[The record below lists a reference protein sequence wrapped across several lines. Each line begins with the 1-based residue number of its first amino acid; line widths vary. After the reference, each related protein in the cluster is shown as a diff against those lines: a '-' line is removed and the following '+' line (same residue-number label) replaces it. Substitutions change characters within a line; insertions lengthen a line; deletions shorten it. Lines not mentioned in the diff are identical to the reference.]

1 MGDHAGMF
9 QRLLFPLL
17 LAVTVL
23 AALAAPTAAGHVIRV
38 GALFPLTGPMSPL
51 ARQEYQGVEIA
62 RDMTNIDGGVGGA
75 AIQLDSRELNDPSAA
90 PAAVQ
95 SLRADGVAV
104 VIGTYSSALSVP
116 ASAAAAAAGLTYWEA
131 GAVAD
136 RVTGRA
142 LPNVFRVGASGAN
155 LGSNSATFTSTVLAP
170 RLGLAPA
177 ATRVSVVLEDDD
189 YGHSVGDSAARTA
202 RAQGLDVV
210 SYTTYNAH
218 NPNWPAVLS
227 AVSAARPDVLILASY
242 IPDGVAFRR
251 AMLAAHLHVGAL
263 IGSTM
268 AECGPDFGLELGSA
282 AIGVFASDRPT
293 QGFNPGV
300 LSADARATY
309 ERFTRL
315 WQQTTGTAPT
325 EEGLAGFTAAWALFH
340 NVLQHTARLDAS
352 SIAATARTL
361 DIPRGSLPNGAGLQ
375 FSTDAAMLGQNT
387 RAAAVIW
394 QWQAVRHS
402 VTVWPPVDATGAPQ
416 LIPLPA

>member
-1 MGDHAGMF
+1 MI
-9 QRLLFPLL
+9 RRPLL
-17 LAVTVL
+17 ALLVAATVL
-23 AALAAPTAAGHVIRV
+23 AAFAAPTSAGHVLRV
-38 GALFPLTGPMSPL
+38 GALFPLDGPLSPL

-62 RDMTNIDGGVGGA
+62 RDMVNMGGGVHGMPV
-75 AIQLDSRELNDPSAA
+75 QLDARELDDPAA
-90 PAAVQ
+90 ASAAVQ
-95 SLRADGVAV
+95 SLRGDGVSV

-142 LPNVFRVGASGAN
+142 LPNIFRVGASGAN
-155 LGSNSATFTSTVLAP
+155 LGVNSATFAATVVAP
-170 RLGLAPA
+170 RLGLAA
-177 ATRVSVVLEDDD
+177 GATRVSVVLEDDD
-189 YGHSVGDSAARTA
+189 YGHSVGDAAAAQA
-202 RAQGLDVV
+202 RAQGMDVV
-210 SYTTYNAH
+210 SYSTYDAH
-218 NPNWPAVLS
+218 RPDFSSVL
-227 AVSAARPDVLILASY
+227 ATVAAARPDVLILASY

-251 AMLAAHLHVGAL
+251 AMLAAHLRVGAL

-293 QGFNPGV
+293 QGFNAGV
-300 LSADARATY
+300 LSPDARATY
-309 ERFTRL
+309 QQFSHA
-315 WQQTTGTAPT
+315 WWQTTGTAPT

-340 NVLQHTARLDAS
+340 DVLPHAARLDAAS
-352 SIAATARTL
+352 VAATARGL
-361 DIPRGSLPNGAGLQ
+361 DIPRGGLPNGAGIQ
-375 FSTDAAMLGQNT
+375 FSTDPAMLGQNT

-402 VTVWPPVDATGAPQ
+402 VTVWPPVDATGTAQ

>member
-1 MGDHAGMF
+1 MVR
-9 QRLLFPLL
+9 RLLPAVVLVVAL
-17 LAVTVL
+17 LAAV
-23 AALAAPTAAGHVIRV
+23 ASPTSAQRVIRV
-38 GALFPLTGPMSPL
+38 GALFPLNGTMSTL

-62 RDMTNIDGGVGGA
+62 RDMVNMDGGVNGTP
-75 AIQLDSRELNDPSAA
+75 IQLDSRELDDPSAA
-90 PAAVQ
+90 GAAVQ
-95 SLRADGVAV
+95 SLRADGVSV

-116 ASAAAAAAGLTYWEA
+116 ASAAASAVGLTYWEA

-155 LGSNSATFTSTVLAP
+155 LGANSAIFAATVLAP
-170 RLGLAPA
+170 RLDRTPA
-177 ATRVSVVLEDDD
+177 AMRVSVVLEDDD
-189 YGHSVGDSAARTA
+189 YGHSVGDSAVRSA
-202 RAQGLDVV
+202 RAWGMNVV

-218 NPNWPAVLS
+218 NPNWSPVLDAV
-227 AVSAARPDVLILASY
+227 AAAHPDVLVLASY

-268 AECGPDFGLELGSA
+268 AECGPDFGLELGPA

-293 QGFNPGV
+293 QGFNEDV
-300 LSADARATY
+300 LTPVARATY
-309 ERFTRL
+309 ERFSRM
-315 WQQTTGTAPT
+315 WEQTTGGAPT
-325 EEGLAGFTAAWALFH
+325 EEGLAGFSAAWALFRD
-340 NVLQHTARLDAS
+340 VLPHGGALDAN

-361 DIPRGSLPNGAGLQ
+361 DIPRGSLPNGAGIQ
-375 FSTDAAMLGQNT
+375 FSSDPAMRGQNT

-402 VTVWPPVDATGAPQ
+402 VTVWPPVDATGTPE

>member
-1 MGDHAGMF
+1 MVR
-9 QRLLFPLL
+9 RLLPAIVLV
-17 LAVTVL
+17 AAVL
-23 AALAAPTAAGHVIRV
+23 AAVASPTSAQRVFRV
-38 GALFPLTGPMSPL
+38 GALFPLNSTMSTL

-62 RDMTNIDGGVGGA
+62 RDMVNMDGGVNGMP
-75 AIQLDSRELNDPSAA
+75 IQLDSRELDDPSAA
-90 PAAVQ
+90 GAAVQ
-95 SLRADGVAV
+95 SLRADGVSV

-116 ASAAAAAAGLTYWEA
+116 ASAAASAAGLTYWEA

-155 LGSNSATFTSTVLAP
+155 LGANSATFAATVLAP
-170 RLGLAPA
+170 RLGRTPA

-189 YGHSVGDSAARTA
+189 YGHSVGDSAVRSAHA
-202 RAQGLDVV
+202 LGMNVV

-218 NPNWPAVLS
+218 NPNWPPVLAAV
-227 AVSAARPDVLILASY
+227 AAAHPDVLILASY

-282 AIGVFASDRPT
+282 AVGVFASDRPT
-293 QGFNPGV
+293 QGFNEDVLTPG
-300 LSADARATY
+300 ARATY
-309 ERFTRL
+309 ERFSRM
-315 WQQTTGTAPT
+315 WEQTTGAPPT
-325 EEGLAGFTAAWALFH
+325 EEGLAGFSAAWALFH
-340 NVLQHTARLDAS
+340 DVLPHAGALDAN

-375 FSTDAAMLGQNT
+375 FSSDPAMRGQNT

-402 VTVWPPVDATGAPQ
+402 VTVWPPVDATGTPE

>member
-1 MGDHAGMF
+1 MIR
-9 QRLLFPLL
+9 RLVLGLL
-17 LAVTVL
+17 VAASVL
-23 AALAAPTAAGHVIRV
+23 AALAAPTSAGHVVRV
-38 GALFPLTGPMSPL
+38 GALFPLNGPMSPL
-51 ARQEYQGVEIA
+51 AREEYQGVEIA
-62 RDMTNIDGGVGGA
+62 RDMVNMSGGIDGMPV
-75 AIQLDSRELNDPSAA
+75 QLDARELDDPSAA

-95 SLRADGVAV
+95 SLRSDGVSV

-142 LPNVFRVGASGAN
+142 LPNIFRVGASGAN
-155 LGSNSATFTSTVLAP
+155 LGANSATFAATVIAP
-170 RLGLAPA
+170 RLGLKAP

-189 YGHSVGDSAARTA
+189 YGHSVGDSAVAQA
-202 RAQGLDVV
+202 RAQGMNVV
-210 SYTTYNAH
+210 SYTTYDAYR
-218 NPNWPAVLS
+218 PDFSRVL
-227 AVSAARPDVLILASY
+227 ATVAAARPDVLILASY
-242 IPDGVAFRR
+242 ISDGVAFRR

-293 QGFNPGV
+293 QGFNPAV
-300 LSADARATY
+300 LTRDARATY
-309 ERFTRL
+309 EQFSRAWTHI
-315 WQQTTGTAPT
+315 TGSAPT

-340 NVLQHTARLDAS
+340 DVLPHATHLDAG
-352 SIAATARTL
+352 SIALAARGL
-361 DIPRGSLPNGAGLQ
+361 DIPRGGLPNGAGIQ
-375 FSTDAAMLGQNT
+375 FSTDPAMLGQNT

>member
-1 MGDHAGMF
+1 VLR
-9 QRLLFPLL
+9 RLLLSVV
-17 LAVTVL
+17 LAAAVL
-23 AALAAPTAAGHVIRV
+23 AALAAPTSASRVLRV
-38 GALFPLTGPMSPL
+38 GALFPLNGPQSTL

-62 RDMTNIDGGVGGA
+62 RDMVNMDGGA
-75 AIQLDSRELNDPSAA
+75 AGVPVQLDSRELDDPSAA
-90 PAAVQ
+90 AAAVS
-95 SLRADGVAV
+95 SLRGDGVSV

-116 ASAAAAAAGLTYWEA
+116 ASAAASATGLTYWEA

-155 LGSNSATFTSTVLAP
+155 LGSNSATFAATVIAP
-170 RLGLAPA
+170 RLGLTPA
-177 ATRVSVVLEDDD
+177 KTRVSVVLEDDD
-189 YGHSVGDSAARTA
+189 YGHSVADNAVISA

-218 NPNWPAVLS
+218 APDWAPVL
-227 AVSAARPDVLILASY
+227 ATVAAARPDVLILASY
-242 IPDGVAFRR
+242 ITDGVAFRQ

-268 AECGPDFGLELGSA
+268 AECGPDFGIELGSA

-293 QGFNPGV
+293 QGFNPAV
-300 LSADARATY
+300 LTPDARATY
-309 ERFTRL
+309 TRFSRA
-315 WQQTTGTAPT
+315 WQQATGGPPT
-325 EEGLAGFTAAWALFH
+325 EEGLAGFSAAWALFH
-340 NVLQHTARLDAS
+340 DVLPRSDAS
-352 SIAATARTL
+352 SAASIATAARSL
-361 DIPRGSLPNGAGLQ
+361 DLPQGSLPNGAGVR
-375 FSTDAAMLGQNT
+375 FSTDPAMLGQNT

-402 VTVWPPVDATGAPQ
+402 VTVWPPVDATGTPQ

>member
-1 MGDHAGMF
+1 MVR
-9 QRLLFPLL
+9 RLLPAVVLVAAL
-17 LAVTVL
+17 LAAV
-23 AALAAPTAAGHVIRV
+23 ASPTSAQRVIRV
-38 GALFPLTGPMSPL
+38 GALFPLNGTMSTL

-62 RDMTNIDGGVGGA
+62 RDMVNMDGGVNGTP
-75 AIQLDSRELNDPSAA
+75 IQLDSRELDDPSAA
-90 PAAVQ
+90 GAAVQ
-95 SLRADGVAV
+95 SLRADGVSV

-116 ASAAAAAAGLTYWEA
+116 ASAAASAVGLTYWEA

-155 LGSNSATFTSTVLAP
+155 LGANSATFAATVLAP
-170 RLGLAPA
+170 RLGRTPA

-189 YGHSVGDSAARTA
+189 YGHSVGDSAVRSA
-202 RAQGLDVV
+202 RAWGMNVV

-218 NPNWPAVLS
+218 NPNWPPVLDAV
-227 AVSAARPDVLILASY
+227 AAAHPDVLVLASY

-268 AECGPDFGLELGSA
+268 AECGPDFGLELGPA

-293 QGFNPGV
+293 QGFNEDV
-300 LSADARATY
+300 LTPSARATY
-309 ERFTRL
+309 ERFSRM
-315 WQQTTGTAPT
+315 WEQTTGGPPT
-325 EEGLAGFTAAWALFH
+325 EEGLAGFSAAWALFRD
-340 NVLQHTARLDAS
+340 VLPHGGALDAN

-361 DIPRGSLPNGAGLQ
+361 DIPRGSLPNGAGIQ
-375 FSTDAAMLGQNT
+375 FSSDPAMRGQNT

-402 VTVWPPVDATGAPQ
+402 VTVWPPVDATGTPE

>member
-1 MGDHAGMF
+1 MT
-9 QRLLFPLL
+9 RRLL
-17 LAVTVL
+17 LALLVAATVL
-23 AALAAPTAAGHVIRV
+23 AAFTGRTSAGHVLRV
-38 GALFPLTGPMSPL
+38 GALFPLDGPLSPL

-62 RDMTNIDGGVGGA
+62 RDMVNMSGGVHGMPV
-75 AIQLDSRELNDPSAA
+75 QLDARELDDPALAA
-90 PAAVQ
+90 SAVQ
-95 SLRADGVAV
+95 SLRSDGVSV

-142 LPNVFRVGASGAN
+142 LPNIFRVGASGAN
-155 LGSNSATFTSTVLAP
+155 LGANSATFAATVLAP
-170 RLGLAPA
+170 RLGLSART
-177 ATRVSVVLEDDD
+177 TRISVVLEDDD
-189 YGHSVGDSAARTA
+189 YGHSVGDSAAAQA
-202 RAQGLDVV
+202 RAQGMKVV
-210 SYTTYNAH
+210 SYTTYDAH
-218 NPNWPAVLS
+218 RPDFSGVL
-227 AVSAARPDVLILASY
+227 ATVAAAKPDVLILASY

-251 AMLAAHLHVGAL
+251 AMLAAHLRVGAL

-300 LSADARATY
+300 LTADARATY
-309 ERFTRL
+309 QQFAHAW
-315 WQQTTGTAPT
+315 WQNTGTAPT

-340 NVLQHTARLDAS
+340 DVLPHAAHLDATSIALTARA
-352 SIAATARTL
+352 L
-361 DIPRGSLPNGAGLQ
+361 DIQRGGLPNGAGIQ
-375 FSTDAAMLGQNT
+375 FSTDPAMLGQNT

-402 VTVWPPVDATGAPQ
+402 VTVWPPVDATGSPQ

>member
-1 MGDHAGMF
+1 MF
-9 QRLLFPLL
+9 SRLLAPGL
-17 LAVTVL
+17 LAATAL
-23 AALAAPTAAGHVIRV
+23 AALASPTAAAHVIRV
-38 GALFPLTGPMSPL
+38 GALFPLNGPMSPL

-62 RDMTNIDGGVGGA
+62 RDMANLDGGVGGA
-75 AIQLDSRELNDPSAA
+75 AIQLDSRELDDPAAA
-90 PAAVQ
+90 PAAVR
-95 SLRADGVAV
+95 SLRDDGVSV
-104 VIGTYSSALSVP
+104 VIGTYSSALSIP

-155 LGSNSATFTSTVLAP
+155 LGSNSATFASTVLAP
-170 RLGLAPA
+170 RLGLTAT

-202 RAQGLDVV
+202 RDQGLNVV
-210 SYTTYNAH
+210 SSTTYNAH
-218 NPNWPAVLS
+218 NPDWPAVLA
-227 AVSAARPDVLILASY
+227 AVAAARPDILILASY

-293 QGFNPGV
+293 QGFNEDV
-300 LSADARATY
+300 LSSDARATY
-309 ERFTRL
+309 DRFARA

-340 NVLQHTARLDAS
+340 DVLPHAQRLDAP
-352 SIAATARTL
+352 SIAAVARTL
-361 DIPRGSLPNGAGLQ
+361 DIPRGSLPNGAGLL

-402 VTVWPPVDATGAPQ
+402 VTVWPPVDATGSPE